1 MAIVIPQEDPQTV
14 NPPRLQVHGDET
26 TFGGGPGV
34 EAQNAQVQ
42 QIAQHTNEIA
52 TFEKIRADQT
62 AVQGV
67 VAKSSEL
74 KNHLMTDPTDGLPAY
89 KGINAMTG
97 HDKVMATWQDQ
108 TNEMVKNLQPDQQGA
123 ATRIILDQGTA
134 LNRHAMGYVQDQA
147 RSIRYEYVQCG
158 YEKYNS
164 ECFASMY
171 GDPQSVQTDK
181 ANFDK
186 LVSARA
192 MRQGMNPKD
201 PNDEQFTDFKRTYD
215 SLFHSGVLG
224 NMVNDPNFQ
233 KQAEQY
239 YAANKDQ
246 MTIDDQEKAQKWLG
260 DGSVKSQS
268 NQAVADLMQKHPNSE
283 SGFLAAA
290 DKIDDPDVRSM
301 VRQIGSAQFAQNR
314 ADQEKRPGPDIYKCS
329 GSNHKSGTD

>member
-1 MAIVIPQEDPQTV
+1 MAIFIPQEDPQTV
-14 NPPRLQVHGDET
+14 NPPRAQIHGDET
-26 TFGGGPGV
+26 AFGGGQGL
-34 EAQNAQVQ
+34 EAENAQVQ

-74 KNHLMTDPTDGLPAY
+74 QNHLMTDPTDGLPAY

-134 LNRHAMGYVQDQA
+134 LNRHAMGYVQDQRDQYDTNTFNA
-147 RSIRYEYVQCG
+147 ATKNTIQ
-158 YEKYNS
+158 NA
-164 ECFASMY
+164 ASMY

-215 SLFHSGVLG
+215 
-224 NMVNDPNFQ
+224 
-233 KQAEQY
+233 
-239 YAANKDQ
+239 
-246 MTIDDQEKAQKWLG
+246 
-260 DGSVKSQS
+260 
-268 NQAVADLMQKHPNSE
+268 
-283 SGFLAAA
+283 
-290 DKIDDPDVRSM
+290 R
-301 VRQIGSAQFAQNR
+301 
-314 ADQEKRPGPDIYKCS
+314 
-329 GSNHKSGTD
+329 